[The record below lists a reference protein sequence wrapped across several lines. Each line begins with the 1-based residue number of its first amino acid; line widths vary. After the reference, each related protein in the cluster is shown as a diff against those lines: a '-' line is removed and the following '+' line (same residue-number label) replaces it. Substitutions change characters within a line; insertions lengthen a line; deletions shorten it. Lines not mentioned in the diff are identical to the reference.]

1 MYVCLVNIHLR
12 MLPSDIEK
20 KMRRQRV
27 YLDATFAAQA
37 GLMFADDLRV
47 IAWLQ
52 KQLRKTAFASVH

>member
-1 MYVCLVNIHLR
+1 

-27 YLDATFAAQA
+27 YLDATFVAQA